1 MEISRELVEVKL
13 GLEADRLLGKSP
25 WQLRL
30 AEGGG
35 AIDDQLIAPA
45 KALIAGRQQ
54 VADLVDDAGFRHR
67 DHVVAPSPTA
77 GGCLQG
83 QGHAEVLLIAAA
95 DGGLGSR
102 LEPVELA
109 AKLLF
114 IFVAVPGQPAL
125 APDVGSLGDDRA
137 VGVDPVFD
145 PFQSGGQLID
155 AGVGGDRRLLAVGRL
170 EGGGQFFQQ
179 RTELPRRHRRDSRK
193 QAAEQGKLA
202 GRADG
207 VANRHGE
214 GPASAAGS
222 D

>member
-1 MEISRELVEVKL
+1 M
-13 GLEADRLLGKSP
+13 
-25 WQLRL
+25 
-30 AEGGG
+30 
-35 AIDDQLIAPA
+35 
-45 KALIAGRQQ
+45 
-54 VADLVDDAGFRHR
+54 
-67 DHVVAPSPTA
+67 
-77 GGCLQG
+77 
-83 QGHAEVLLIAAA
+83 LIAAA
-95 DGGLGSR
+95 DGGLGPR
-102 LEPVELA
+102 LEPVKLA

-145 PFQSGGQLID
+145 PFQSGSQLID
-155 AGVGGDRRLLAVGRL
+155 AGVGSNRRLLAVGRL

-193 QAAEQGKLA
+193 QAAEQGKPA

-207 VANRHGE
+207 VTNRHGE

-222 D
+222 E